1 VPSIVGAAKALE
13 LMQDGLE
20 QKIEHMKHIRNRL
33 INETMELVP
42 ETLLNGPEG
51 DLRSPSNVCLTFRY
65 VEGESVE
72 M

>member
-1 VPSIVGAAKALE
+1 VGAAKALE

-51 DLRSPSNVCLTFRY
+51 T
-65 VEGESVE
+65 
-72 M
+72 